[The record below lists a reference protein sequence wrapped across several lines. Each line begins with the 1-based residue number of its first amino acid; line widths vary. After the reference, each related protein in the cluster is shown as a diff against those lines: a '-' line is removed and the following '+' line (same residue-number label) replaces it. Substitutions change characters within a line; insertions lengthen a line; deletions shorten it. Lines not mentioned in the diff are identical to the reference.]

1 MSSYSTNLMHSQP
14 ASREYVSEMF
24 DLIKADEVD
33 DAIDKENYAVVI
45 KILYSQ
51 VLTRIVI
58 QWTLTLMSK

>member
-1 MSSYSTNLMHSQP
+1 MHSQP